1 MSEPTDRIGDLQQL
15 ARDFVTERD
24 WAQFH
29 SPRNLAM
36 ALSVEAGELL
46 ELYLWTDDDG
56 PQPLTESRRQRVAHE
71 AADVLL
77 CLLNFCDQAD
87 VDLSAAFHEKLA
99 IARQKYPAEQA
110 RGRALKWDELALE
123 RAPGEPGDTPDEGQS
138 SM

>member
-1 MSEPTDRIGDLQQL
+1 MSDDAPEERLSALQAQ
-15 ARDFVTERD
+15 ARAFVQERD

-46 ELYLWTDDDG
+46 ELYLWSTDDG
-56 PQPLTESRRQRVAHE
+56 PQPLSEARRDRVAHE

-87 VDLSAAFHEKLA
+87 VDLAQAFEEKLA
-99 IARQKYPAEQA
+99 IARKKYPVGKA
-110 RGRALKWDELALE
+110 RGKALKWDEL
-123 RAPGEPGDTPDEGQS
+123 
-138 SM
+138 